1 MSPWKAWLFVLASL
15 LDDAAVLA
23 LVVLGM
29 WFFRVK
35 ITWVLVLIICLG
47 MGGFVFI
54 MHRAI
59 IPSLLRRKSTGREG
73 MIGMTGTVTEL
84 LRPEGTVKV
93 KDEYW
98 SAKSVEGNIDVG
110 EKIEVAGITGLKLEV
125 RRKKS

>member
-1 MSPWKAWLFVLASL
+1 LVLVSL

-23 LVVLGM
+23 LVVTGL

-47 MGGFVFI
+47 MGSFVFI

-59 IPSLLRRKSTGREG
+59 IPSLLRKKSTGREG
-73 MIGMTGTVTEL
+73 MIGMTGTVTETL
-84 LRPEGTVKV
+84 EPEGTVKV

-98 SAKSVEGNIDVG
+98 SARSVGGSIGAG
-110 EKIEVAGITGLKLEV
+110 EEIEVVGITGLKLEV
-125 RRKKS
+125 RRKTS